1 LIGCILLFFSV
12 DNSAHLIFEDGSL
25 GLREPR
31 SITYKFVRWCYVVL
45 GILRMRRLSSFFR
58 YTVMCK
64 GQQACGNRKQMIFVF
79 FFQFSDFFSCVV
91 WCGCPALC
99 PLFVLYYFAIVHG
112 RRYWAFGVFPTDSVS
127 CFCSVSLKSLL
138 LQLDIAFL
146 FG

>member
-12 DNSAHLIFEDGSL
+12 DNSAHSIFEDGSL
-25 GLREPR
+25 CLREPR

-45 GILRMRRLSSFFR
+45 GILRMRRLSSFF
-58 YTVMCK
+58 
-64 GQQACGNRKQMIFVF
+64 
-79 FFQFSDFFSCVV
+79 FFQFSDFFICVV
-91 WCGCPALC
+91 WFGCPALC
-99 PLFVLYYFAIVHG
+99 PLFVLYYFAIVPG